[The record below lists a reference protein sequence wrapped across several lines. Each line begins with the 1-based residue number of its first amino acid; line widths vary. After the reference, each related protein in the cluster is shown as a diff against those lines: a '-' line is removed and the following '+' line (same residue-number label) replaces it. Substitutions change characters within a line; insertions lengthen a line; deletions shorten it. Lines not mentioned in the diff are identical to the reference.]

1 MSGST
6 SGLRAAYDA
15 HGEKLRYLIV
25 GVWNTAFS
33 YGLFWLAIKLFAVP
47 LEQAIGIGPKTAALI
62 LQWATWVLAVVQ
74 STVTM
79 KYFAFRSTGHVG
91 RQILRAYF
99 IYLPAQG
106 LSSLILWV
114 GMQFLGLS
122 AVIAQLF
129 AVFVT
134 TIFSY
139 FGHKYFTFKVP
150 LELGDVVS
158 QDLIEGQDESSAKH
172 DSGSDS

>member
-1 MSGST
+1 VSGST

-47 LEQAIGIGPKTAALI
+47 LEQATGTGPKTAALI

-79 KYFAFRSTGHVG
+79 KYFAFRSKGHVG
-91 RQILRAYF
+91 RQIARAYF

-114 GMQFLGLS
+114 GMFLGLS

-150 LELGDVVS
+150 LGVGEVPAEELVEGD
-158 QDLIEGQDESSAKH
+158 DFTGTPREAR
-172 DSGSDS
+172 

>member
-1 MSGST
+1 MNET
-6 SGLRAAYDA
+6 TEKLRPLYDK
-15 HGEKLRYLIV
+15 HGEKLRFLIV
-25 GVWNTAFS
+25 GMWNTAFS
-33 YGLFWLAIKLFAVP
+33 YALFWSAINLFAMP
-47 LEQAIGIGPKTAALI
+47 IETTTGLGPKSVALI

-79 KYFAFRSTGHVG
+79 KYFAFRSKGHAG

-106 LSSLILWV
+106 LSSLILLV

-122 AVIAQLF
+122 AVVAQLF

-139 FGHKYFTFKVP
+139 VGHKYFTFRVP
-150 LELGDVVS
+150 LEIGEVVDEAMLEGD
-158 QDLIEGQDESSAKH
+158 ETGE
-172 DSGSDS
+172 